1 MWCSGS
7 SPRIK
12 SSMDDRTRGLE
23 QQLLGYIPPST
34 DDELSQAS
42 RLVHKRIRDESGV
55 AEICSILGLP
65 A

>member
-1 MWCSGS
+1 
-7 SPRIK
+7 
-12 SSMDDRTRGLE
+12 MDDRTRGLE
-23 QQLLGYIPPST
+23 QQLLGHIPPST

>member
-1 MWCSGS
+1 MWQTAPG
-7 SPRIK
+7 RKIK